1 MYKSFYA
8 GMELTALPLFAL
20 ALFFFFFVAV
30 VFWVLVLKR
39 SSDFDAIAA
48 LPIDE
53 SPRPR
58 ARP

>member
-1 MYKSFYA
+1 
-8 GMELTALPLFAL
+8 MELTALPLFAL